1 MSDAFTLRVPA
12 DARFR
17 ALGPEVASRY
27 IELLGGSEADRQT
40 LAAAVAG
47 ALTDLAAAAPTGA
60 ACDVAFAASG
70 AGVEVTVRCGARSSV
85 VRQALTA
92 AKR

>member
-17 ALGPEVASRY
+17 TLGPEVASRY
-27 IELLGGSEADRQT
+27 VEIVGGSEADRQT

-47 ALTDLAAAAPTGA
+47 ALTDLTASAPVGA
-60 ACDVAFAASG
+60 SCDVAVTASG

-92 AKR
+92 ARR